1 VIVADPEPIYAQGLG
16 EAIAERPGLE
26 VVARVADLHAAI
38 EAVANLAPEV
48 AVVELKLLEGAD
60 PGVIGRIAGADRG
73 TAVVLLC
80 GSDHGAA
87 IYEAVQSGAAGCLS
101 KETDTDQILDG
112 IAAAARGGIALCPRS
127 AESIAKQI
135 RLQRQRDEA
144 ALSQRERDILR
155 LIANGLSSERV
166 GSELALSQSTVKNHL
181 SRIYA
186 KLGVTCAAAAVS
198 QAFRL
203 ELLS

>member
-1 VIVADPEPIYAQGLG
+1 MEEVARLSP
-16 EAIAERPGLE
+16 E
-26 VVARVADLHAAI
+26 VV
-38 EAVANLAPEV
+38 
-48 AVVELKLLEGAD
+48 VVELKLLDGVD
-60 PGVIGRIAGADRG
+60 PGIIGRIAGTDRR
-73 TAVVLLC
+73 TSVVLLC

-87 IYEAVQSGAAGCLS
+87 IYGAVEAGAAGCLF
-101 KETDTDQILDG
+101 KETDTDEILDA

-135 RLQRQRDEA
+135 RLRRQRDEA
-144 ALSQRERDILR
+144 ALSERERDILR
-155 LIANGLSSERV
+155 LIADGLSSERV

-198 QAFRL
+198 EAFRL
-203 ELLS
+203 DLLA